1 MRVFWHNFGLAYKK
15 IYRKCVSVVVV
26 SARILKTSQEVMP
39 YLDAI
44 KAATDADREALGF
57 NPVGVYEDS
66 IKKGKLWVAAD
77 AKGNY
82 LGHIMLGGKPPQE
95 LRIFQIYVGENGRG
109 SGVASSL
116 IKEATAYGE
125 NLSCLNLRADVA
137 HDLTNAVKFWQS
149 QGFCALAP
157 RRKKNASGREVL
169 IFHKRLST
177 PSLLPNETLPLSITA
192 PSIANVLDSY
202 VIDLNIFLT
211 LLKNQ
216 DNEKLI
222 SEVMQAAIAGE
233 FSLFVTPE
241 FQNELRRAK
250 TSNNDPIF
258 DLAEKALPVLDKIDD
273 ADLQE
278 LKEEI
283 RAIVFPNRSHSRKEA
298 VNDESDLRHLAYCI
312 QNSKDGFITEEK
324 ALLRAKDALRDKYG
338 LTLYSPQDF
347 KVEHFGN
354 IDPSPINVP
363 LSNEAGS
370 VHISDV
376 KNVGQ
381 IRPFLEGLSG
391 GLAESSK
398 TVLKSSARGV
408 REKKVI
414 TIGQDICAVYVA
426 KTKGA
431 KHDVLEGF
439 FVSTGEQ
446 FSNREVVFQHM
457 LECFMRHS
465 QKIKATN
472 IIFHVREE
480 DFDLE
485 KICMGRGFE
494 RISTSSIQGMVAL
507 AKVPCPPL
515 VTKANWGMFRKIF
528 AKNTDIELPRLIPAM
543 RIDASGV
550 PIVQAAKNGRDYE
563 VDLFKLETLLSPSLI
578 MLPKRTGV
586 ILPIAP
592 AYAANLLDRA
602 SDLLPFALSE
612 EALLRV
618 EKVYYRKPTHTKTFS
633 VGMPIAFYESG
644 SGRGVIGCARI
655 TSVKVVSCDNALKMY
670 RRYGVL
676 SARELAEYSDRN
688 GNVQVITFDNFKVF
702 SQPVSMKRLQDI
714 GCAKANMV
722 GPEKLSYAQLFSIVH
737 EGMGI
742 HARDVLISIQ
752 PDYVSKILNGKK
764 TIELRKKPFPSNG
777 GVRIWIYSTSP
788 ASAIEAT
795 AFVTTVDVDTPENIW
810 KKHKNRCGISKDDF
824 DAYFTGSTEAY
835 ALHISGAKKLG
846 KKMKLG
852 DIKKLSDGF
861 TPPQY
866 YRYIEHESDLF
877 DALIGY

>member
-1 MRVFWHNFGLAYKK
+1 MSTQIH
-15 IYRKCVSVVVV
+15 
-26 SARILKTSQEVMP
+26 ILKNPQEVLP
-39 YLDAI
+39 HLNSI
-44 KAATDADREALGF
+44 KAATDANRETLGF

-95 LRIFQIYVGENGRG
+95 LRIFQIYVGEHGRG
-109 SGVASSL
+109 SGIASSL
-116 IKEATAYGE
+116 IKEATVHGE
-125 NLSCLNLRADVA
+125 KLSCLNLRADVA
-137 HDLTNAVKFWQS
+137 NDLMNAVQFWQT

-157 RRKKNASGREVL
+157 RRKKSASGREVL

-192 PSIANVLDSY
+192 SPIVNVLDSY
-202 VIDLNIFLT
+202 IIDLNIFLT

-216 DNEKLI
+216 ENEKLV
-222 SEVMQAAIAGE
+222 SEIMQAAMAGE

-241 FQNELRRAK
+241 FQEELRRNK
-250 TSNNDPIF
+250 KSNDDPIF
-258 DLAEKALPVLDKIDD
+258 NLAERALPVLDKMGD
-273 ADLQE
+273 ADLTNLQD
-278 LKEEI
+278 EI
-283 RAIVFPNRSHSRKEA
+283 RSIVFPNRSQTRKEA
-298 VNDESDLRHLAYCI
+298 ANDESDLRHLAYCI
-312 QNSKDGFITEEK
+312 QNSKAGFITEEK
-324 ALLRAKDALRDKYG
+324 TLLRARDALHDKYG
-338 LTLYSPQDF
+338 LTIYSPQDF
-347 KVEHFGN
+347 KVEYFGN
-354 IDPSPINVP
+354 IDPSPISVP

-370 VHISDV
+370 VLISDI
-376 KNVGQ
+376 KNTGQ
-381 IRPFLEGLSG
+381 IRPFLDGLG
-391 GLAESSK
+391 NDLAEASK
-398 TVLKSSARGV
+398 TILKSSARGV

-414 TIGQDICAVYVA
+414 TVGQDICAVYVA

-465 QKIKATN
+465 QTIKATN
-472 IIFHVREE
+472 IIFHVRKE

-494 RISTSSIQGMVAL
+494 RFPSSNVQGMVAL

-515 VTKANWGMFRKIF
+515 VTKANWGAFREVF
-528 AKNTDIELPRLIPAM
+528 AKNTGIELPSFIPTM
-543 RIDASGV
+543 RMDASGV
-550 PIVQAAKNGRDYE
+550 PIIQAAKNGRDYE

-592 AYAANLLDRA
+592 VYAENLLARA
-602 SDLLPFALSE
+602 DDLLPFALPE

-676 SARELAEYSDRN
+676 SARELAEYSDKN

-702 SQPVSMKRLQDI
+702 PKPVSIKKLQEI

-722 GPEKLSYAQLFSIVH
+722 GPEKLSYQQLFSIIH
-737 EGMGI
+737 DGMGI

-752 PDYVSKILNGKK
+752 QDYVAKIMNGKK
-764 TIELRKKPFPSNG
+764 TIELRKKPFPVNG
-777 GVRIWIYSTSP
+777 GARIWIYSTSP
-788 ASAIEAT
+788 TSAIEIT
-795 AFVTTVDVDTPENIW
+795 AFVSTVEVDTPENIW
-810 KKHKNRCGISKDDF
+810 KKYESKCGISKDNF
-824 DAYFTGSTEAY
+824 DAYFLGSTEAY
-835 ALHISGAKKLG
+835 ALHVSEVQKLG
-846 KKMKLG
+846 KKIKL
-852 DIKKLSDGF
+852 DEIRKLSDGF

-866 YRYIEHESDLF
+866 YRYVDHESDLF
-877 DALIGY
+877 DALITR

>member
-1 MRVFWHNFGLAYKK
+1 MA
-15 IYRKCVSVVVV
+15 
-26 SARILKTSQEVMP
+26 AQTRILKNPQEVMP
-39 YLDAI
+39 HLDAI
-44 KAATDADREALGF
+44 KTATDANREALGF

-66 IKKGKLWVAAD
+66 IKKGKLWVATD
-77 AKGNY
+77 TKGNY

-95 LRIFQIYVGENGRG
+95 LRIFQIYVGEKSRG

-116 IKEATAYGE
+116 IQEATTHGE

-137 HDLTNAVKFWQS
+137 NDLTDAVKFWQT

-192 PSIANVLDSY
+192 PPIANALDSY

-211 LLKNQ
+211 LLKSQ
-216 DNEKLI
+216 ENEKLV
-222 SEVMQAAIAGE
+222 SEIMQAAMAGE

-241 FQNELRRAK
+241 FQEELKRAK
-250 TSNNDPIF
+250 KGSDDPIF
-258 DLAEKALPVLDKIDD
+258 NLAEKALPVLDKIDD
-273 ADLQE
+273 TDLTN
-278 LKEEI
+278 LKNEI
-283 RAIVFPNRSHSRKEA
+283 RSIVFPNRSQTRKEA
-298 VNDESDLRHLAYCI
+298 ANDESDLRHLAYCI
-312 QNSKDGFITEEK
+312 QSSKAGFITEEK
-324 ALLRAKDALRDKYG
+324 ALLRAKDALHDKYG
-338 LTLYSPQDF
+338 LTIYSPQDF
-347 KVEHFGN
+347 KVEYFGN
-354 IDPSPINVP
+354 IDSSPISVP

-370 VHISDV
+370 VHISDI
-376 KNVGQ
+376 KNTGQ
-381 IRPFLEGLSG
+381 IRPFLDGLG
-391 GLAESSK
+391 DDLAETSK
-398 TVLKSSARGV
+398 AILKSSARGV
-408 REKKVI
+408 REKKVV
-414 TIGQDICAVYVA
+414 TVGQDICAVYVA

-465 QKIKATN
+465 QTIRATS

-494 RISTSSIQGMVAL
+494 RLPSSTIQGMVAL
-507 AKVPCPPL
+507 AKVPCSPL
-515 VTKANWGMFRKIF
+515 VTKANWGAFREVF
-528 AKNTDIELPRLIPAM
+528 AKNTGIELPRLIPAM
-543 RIDASGV
+543 RMDASGV
-550 PIVQAAKNGRDYE
+550 PIIQAAKSGRDYE
-563 VDLFKLETLLSPSLI
+563 VDLFKLETFLSPSLI

-592 AYAANLLDRA
+592 AYAENLLARA
-602 SDLLPFALSE
+602 DDLLPFALPE

-644 SGRGVIGCARI
+644 SRRGVIGCARI

-676 SARELAEYSDRN
+676 SARELAEYSDKN

-702 SQPVSMKRLQDI
+702 LRPVSMKRLQEI
-714 GCAKANMV
+714 GCARANMV
-722 GPEKLSYAQLFSIVH
+722 GPEKLSYSQLSSIIH
-737 EGMGI
+737 DGMGI

-752 PDYVSKILNGKK
+752 QDYVSKILSGKK
-764 TIELRKKPFPSNG
+764 TIELRKKPFPANG

-795 AFVTTVDVDTPENIW
+795 AFVSTVEADTPENIW
-810 KKHKNRCGISKDDF
+810 KKYQSKCGISKGDF
-824 DAYFTGSTEAY
+824 DAYFLGSTEAY
-835 ALHISGAKKLG
+835 AVHVENPKRLDKRVKLEE
-846 KKMKLG
+846 
-852 DIKKLSDGF
+852 IKRLSDGF

-866 YRYIEHESDLF
+866 YRYVEHDSDLF
-877 DALIGY
+877 DALVVQVEA

>member
-1 MRVFWHNFGLAYKK
+1 MAAQ
-15 IYRKCVSVVVV
+15 
-26 SARILKTSQEVMP
+26 ARILKNPQEILP
-39 YLDAI
+39 YLNAI
-44 KAATDADREALGF
+44 KEAADANREALGF

-95 LRIFQIYVGENGRG
+95 LRIFQIYVGQNERG
-109 SGVASSL
+109 SGIASFL
-116 IKEATAYGE
+116 INEATAYGE
-125 NLSCLNLRADVA
+125 NLSCLNMRADVA
-137 HDLTNAVKFWQS
+137 NELTSAVKFWQS
-149 QGFCALAP
+149 QGFCATAH
-157 RRKKNASGREVL
+157 RRKKNASGREVS
-169 IFHKRLST
+169 IFQKRLST
-177 PSLLPNETLPLSITA
+177 PSLLPNEALPLSITA

-211 LLKNQ
+211 LLKDQENS
-216 DNEKLI
+216 KLI
-222 SEVMQAAIAGE
+222 SEIMQAAMAGE

-241 FQNELRRAK
+241 FQEELRRAK
-250 TSNNDPIF
+250 IGGDDPIF

-273 ADLQE
+273 GDLQE

-283 RAIVFPNRSHSRKEA
+283 RAIVFPNRSRSRKEA
-298 VNDESDLRHLAYCI
+298 ANDESDLSHLAYCV
-312 QNSKDGFITEEK
+312 QNAKAGFITEEK
-324 ALLRAKDALRDKYG
+324 ALLRAKDTLCDKYG

-363 LSNEAGS
+363 LSNEEGS
-370 VHISDV
+370 VHIADV
-376 KNVGQ
+376 KNIGQ
-381 IRPFLEGLSG
+381 IQPFLDKLNG

-398 TVLKSSARGV
+398 AVLKSSARGV

-414 TIGQDICAVYVA
+414 AVGQDICAVYVA

-439 FVSTGEQ
+439 FISTDGH

-465 QKIKATN
+465 QTIKATN
-472 IIFHVREE
+472 IIFYVRGE

-494 RISTSSIQGMVAL
+494 RIPTSAVQGMVAL

-515 VTKANWGMFRKIF
+515 VTKANWGAFREVF
-528 AKNTDIELPRLIPAM
+528 AKNTGVELPRLIPAM
-543 RIDASGV
+543 MVNASGV
-550 PIVQAAKNGRDYE
+550 PIIQAAKNGRDYE

-578 MLPKRTGV
+578 MLSKRAGV

-592 AYAANLLDRA
+592 AYAENLLDR
-602 SDLLPFALSE
+602 SSNLLPFALSE

-670 RRYGVL
+670 RGYGVL
-676 SARELAEYSDRN
+676 SARELAAHSDKN

-777 GVRIWIYSTSP
+777 GVRVWIYSTAP
-788 ASAIEAT
+788 TSAIEAT
-795 AFVTTVDVDTPENIW
+795 TFVSTVDVDTPENIW
-810 KKHKNRCGISKDDF
+810 QKHKNKCGISKDDF
-824 DAYFTGSTEAY
+824 DAYFAGATEAY
-835 ALHISGAKKLG
+835 ALHISGAQKLG
-846 KKMKLG
+846 KKIKLNE
-852 DIKKLSDGF
+852 IKKLSEGF

-866 YRYIEHESDLF
+866 YRYVEHESDLF
-877 DALIGY
+877 DALIVREKL